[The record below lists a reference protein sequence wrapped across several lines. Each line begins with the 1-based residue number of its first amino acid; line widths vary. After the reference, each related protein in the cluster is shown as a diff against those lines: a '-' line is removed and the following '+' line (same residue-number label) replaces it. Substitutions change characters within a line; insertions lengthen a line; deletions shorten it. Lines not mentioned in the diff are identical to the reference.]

1 MTETVTELR
10 VLIPVAAVAGPY
22 LAYAVGVGLADRLW
36 LYPALSREQIYLSSI
51 PVGLVA
57 VSTMIMGVTVS
68 VEHTTESA
76 VQKYYGHTESIPE
89 YLLFL
94 GTIMFFGTLVPD
106 MFDLLR
112 ARFAAQ
118 PPAPSPAGTAGA
130 RGPTVT
136 GPTPDDGPDAPSPGA
151 HGAAVAGPTPD
162 DGPDA
167 AAPAAGATERAG
179 PHADPP
185 RE

>member
-1 MTETVTELR
+1 
-10 VLIPVAAVAGPY
+10 
-22 LAYAVGVGLADRLW
+22 
-36 LYPALSREQIYLSSI
+36 
-51 PVGLVA
+51 
-57 VSTMIMGVTVS
+57 MGVTVS
-68 VEHTTESA
+68 IEHTAESA

-106 MFDLLR
+106 MFDILR

-118 PPAPSPAGTAGA
+118 PPAPGPARA
-130 RGPTVT
+130 
-136 GPTPDDGPDAPSPGA
+136 PGA
-151 HGAAVAGPTPD
+151 HGATVAGPSPG

-179 PHADPP
+179 PNTDPP
-185 RE
+185 AE